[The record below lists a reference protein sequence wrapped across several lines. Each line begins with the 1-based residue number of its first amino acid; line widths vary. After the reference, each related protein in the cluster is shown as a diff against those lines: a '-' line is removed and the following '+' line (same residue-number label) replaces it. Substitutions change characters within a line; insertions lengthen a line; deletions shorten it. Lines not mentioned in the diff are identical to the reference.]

1 MIESEFPTPTASGV
15 SKNEVSR
22 LVGELDA
29 DLAAFRERRLDGI
42 RYPYLWLD
50 AQCENVREGGRVTN
64 TAFLVAI
71 AVPDGWL

>member
-1 MIESEFPTPTASGV
+1 MIESEFPTPT
-15 SKNEVSR
+15 
-22 LVGELDA
+22 
-29 DLAAFRERRLDGI
+29 GI